1 MLKGQIFEV
10 TRLSENAN
18 GVEIARVDNGNSIH
32 VFDAISWED
41 LVALLGDCVEDMKLG
56 ESRGLIVIPT
66 K

>member
-1 MLKGQIFEV
+1 MLKGQVLEV
-10 TRLSENAN
+10 TRLSEDITE
-18 GVEIARVDNGNSIH
+18 VEIARVDGEDSVY

-66 K
+66 E